1 MQKVRLDTRAAQ
13 PAYPCYQVRMSDA
26 DTFRELWALL
36 DAVPAVSRM
45 QTPEEW
51 KIAVSAAI
59 DALIDEPE
67 VKTQRIEKVVPN
79 EKLGL

>member
-1 MQKVRLDTRAAQ
+1 
-13 PAYPCYQVRMSDA
+13 MSDA

-36 DAVPAVSRM
+36 DADPAVSQM

-51 KIAVSAAI
+51 KAAVSAAI

-67 VKTQRIEKVVPN
+67 VIIPMPDDIGDLGQPSPRQTKVP
-79 EKLGL
+79 KLPG

>member
-1 MQKVRLDTRAAQ
+1 
-13 PAYPCYQVRMSDA
+13 MSDT

-36 DAVPAVSRM
+36 DADPAVSRP

-51 KIAVSAAI
+51 KAAVSATI

-67 VKTQRIEKVVPN
+67 VTISMTDDIGDLGQPISRQTKVP
-79 EKLGL
+79 KLPG

>member
-1 MQKVRLDTRAAQ
+1 
-13 PAYPCYQVRMSDA
+13 MSDA

-36 DAVPAVSRM
+36 DADPAVSRT

-51 KIAVSAAI
+51 KTAVSALI

-67 VKTQRIEKVVPN
+67 VTIPVTDDIGELGQPIARQIKVP
-79 EKLGL
+79 KLPG